1 MAFRLTSPAFAEG
14 GRIPTRHSCEGD
26 DASPPLAWDG
36 APEGTRAFALICSD
50 PDAPAGTW
58 YHWAVFDIPAA
69 ARRLDEDFPTD
80 GRVGD
85 IRQAVTDFRRTGY
98 GGPCPPRGH
107 GVHHYRFRL
116 MAVDVERLAVAA
128 SPDCRDVEAEA
139 SRHRLAECAL
149 TGLYSRD

>member
-14 GRIPTRHSCEGD
+14 GRIPTRHTCEGD
-26 DASPPLAWDG
+26 DASPLLAWDG
-36 APEGTRAFALICSD
+36 APEGTRAFVLVCSD
-50 PDAPAGTW
+50 PDAPVGTW
-58 YHWAVFDIPAA
+58 YHWAIFDIPATM
-69 ARRLDEDFPTD
+69 RRLDEDFPTD
-80 GRVGD
+80 GRVGG

-116 MAVDVERLAVAA
+116 MAVDVELLAVAA

-139 SRHRLAECAL
+139 GRHLLAECAL

>member
-1 MAFRLTSPAFAEG
+1 MAFSLTSPAFAQG
-14 GRIPTRHSCEGD
+14 GRIPIRHTCEGG
-26 DASPPLAWDG
+26 DASPALAWDG
-36 APEGTRAFALICSD
+36 APEGTRAFALVCSD
-50 PDAPAGTW
+50 PDAPVGTW
-58 YHWAVFDIPAA
+58 YHWAVFDIPATMHG
-69 ARRLDEDFPTD
+69 LDEDFPTD

-116 MAVDVERLAVAA
+116 VAVDVEHLAVAA
-128 SPDCRDVEAEA
+128 SPDCRDVETEA
-139 SRHRLAECAL
+139 HRHLLAECML